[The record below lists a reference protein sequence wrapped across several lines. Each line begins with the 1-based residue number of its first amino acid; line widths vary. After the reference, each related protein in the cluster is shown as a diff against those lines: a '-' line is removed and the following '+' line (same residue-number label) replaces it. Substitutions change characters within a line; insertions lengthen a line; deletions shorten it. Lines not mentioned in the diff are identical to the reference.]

1 MIDTYEIVISSPSAI
16 SVLASKANRWLCN
29 NIGLAFGKQEWE
41 TMLKTGKM
49 AIPSLSLHENELV
62 QSKPRTKVI
71 HPKYSKHCP
80 HILAHTIDCVCSKM
94 LNHGLNQGLFLSL
107 FKFFG

>member
-1 MIDTYEIVISSPSAI
+1 MIDTYEMVISSPSAI
-16 SVLASKANRWLCN
+16 SVLSSKANRWLCN

-71 HPKYSKHCP
+71 HPKYSKH
-80 HILAHTIDCVCSKM
+80 
-94 LNHGLNQGLFLSL
+94 
-107 FKFFG
+107 

>member
-71 HPKYSKHCP
+71 NPKYSKH
-80 HILAHTIDCVCSKM
+80 
-94 LNHGLNQGLFLSL
+94 
-107 FKFFG
+107 